1 MNLRFNVNKTV
12 YSVSTELP
20 GPLCKIIRE
29 WMELSETDKIIEYAH
44 AKVGGL
50 EDDVVEG
57 RSSMVAW
64 LHETNWLPSMLQW
77 YVGQINSRYF
87 GYELVGYDNE
97 TVQLT
102 KYDVGGYYD
111 WHIDEERNPIELMQ
125 NNSGEFPRKLS
136 FTLQLSSPDEYEG
149 GDLEFLNPMNT
160 EEKTVINK
168 KQGLLTVFNSRV
180 PHRVTEVTEGTRY
193 SLVGWLKGGR
203 FT

>member
-12 YSVSTELP
+12 YSISTELP
-20 GPLCKIIRE
+20 LPLCKIVRE
-29 WMELSETDKIIEYAH
+29 WMDQSDTDKIIEYAH

-50 EDDVVEG
+50 DEVEDG

-64 LHETNWLPSMLQW
+64 LHETNWIPSMLQW
-77 YVGQINSRYF
+77 YIGQVNKRYF

-102 KYDVGGYYD
+102 KYDVGDYYD
-111 WHIDEERNPIELMQ
+111 WHIDEQRNPIDLMQ
-125 NNSGEFPRKLS
+125 ENSGEFVRKLS
-136 FTLQLSSPDEYEG
+136 FTLQLSGEGEYEG

-160 EEKTVINK
+160 EEKTTIVK
-168 KQGLLTVFNSRV
+168 KQGLLTVFDSRI
-180 PHRVTEVTEGTRY
+180 PHRVTKVTSGTRY